1 MKLWCSK
8 DRLLSKLDMLDRKHK
23 DSVKK
28 KFIVTFSEEKRDFQE
43 PNEKSRIAELRIRHS

>member
-28 KFIVTFSEEKRDFQE
+28 KFIVTFSEEKRKRL
-43 PNEKSRIAELRIRHS
+43 PGT